1 MKSALIAVFAL
12 ALCACASW
20 TPTQKKVAAVVGSVL
35 VVGAIAAN
43 SDGGS
48 SAAPLNPP
56 GGLPCTVQ
64 PDGSCR

>member
-1 MKSALIAVFAL
+1 MRNAWIAAL
-12 ALCACASW
+12 AISLCACASW
-20 TPTQKKVAAVVGSVL
+20 TPTERKVAAVVGSVL

-64 PDGSCR
+64 QDGSCR